1 MKLSSII
8 AYRNQLESM
17 SLDAIRGQAEH
28 ELSAINHVV
37 ANNESD
43 IGFYKHRIEK
53 RFSAVKD
60 SFDQF
65 DKVFSGLK
73 SDLDL
78 QIKKQEVAYYKES
91 TRFYQDE
98 MCWESNEYLLNRKL
112 AIDDES
118 NLILRNRLRSYTDW
132 RVPGMI
138 IRPSRETFIQE
149 LVPLD
154 PLYIVDQ
161 HQDLIDPALSE
172 FNDTYRAR
180 LRPYVINET
189 DEHILAALPN
199 DQFGLIFAYNYFN
212 FRPIEV
218 ITRYLVEMYK
228 KMRPGGMVIMTI
240 NDCDRAHSVEL
251 VEQKFMCYTPGRAIC
266 QAAESAGFDIVY
278 QHTGLGDLSWLE
290 LQRPGQI
297 SSLRGGQTLAKI
309 VARSK

>member
-17 SLDAIRGQAEH
+17 SLNAIRGQAEH

-37 ANNESD
+37 ASNESD

-78 QIKKQEVAYYKES
+78 QIKKQEIAYYKES

-112 AIDDES
+112 VIDDES
-118 NLILRNRLRSYTDW
+118 NLILRTRLRSYTDW

-161 HQDLIDPALSE
+161 HQDLMDPALSE

-180 LRPYVINET
+180 LRPYVINS
-189 DEHILAALPN
+189 
-199 DQFGLIFAYNYFN
+199 
-212 FRPIEV
+212 
-218 ITRYLVEMYK
+218 M
-228 KMRPGGMVIMTI
+228 
-240 NDCDRAHSVEL
+240 
-251 VEQKFMCYTPGRAIC
+251 GRK
-266 QAAESAGFDIVY
+266 
-278 QHTGLGDLSWLE
+278 L
-290 LQRPGQI
+290 
-297 SSLRGGQTLAKI
+297 K
-309 VARSK
+309 